1 MDRRRK
7 KKDQRQIE
15 IVLFIHI
22 IPEFNFDQSINM
34 KMNLIINFR
43 LRKNIDI
50 TICFLLANKI
60 NRSHARI
67 TIEPPCQ
74 LDWMI
79 QKLGKIFNKCKVLWL
94 VAFNS

>member
-34 KMNLIINFR
+34 KMNLID
-43 LRKNIDI
+43 LDIDQ
-50 TICFLLANKI
+50 FYHLEYFYL
-60 NRSHARI
+60 S
-67 TIEPPCQ
+67 
-74 LDWMI
+74 
-79 QKLGKIFNKCKVLWL
+79 KLTSK
-94 VAFNS
+94 